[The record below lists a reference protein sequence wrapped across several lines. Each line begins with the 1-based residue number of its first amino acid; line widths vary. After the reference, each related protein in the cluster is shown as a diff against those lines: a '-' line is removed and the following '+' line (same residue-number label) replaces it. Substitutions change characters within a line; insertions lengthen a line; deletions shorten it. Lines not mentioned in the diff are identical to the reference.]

1 MRSLINAYKKLLSLK
16 KVLIS
21 SPALIA
27 LGSATQPQL
36 VKANKTVTNQIINKQ
51 KPGNKAAANLES
63 HSIQTRTEVEES
75 QPKSASDN
83 NSNNIRPH
91 FLMIVLTR
99 LPLISLILP
108 LNKIRYMLATLKDGS
123 PLLTKPRNC

>member
-16 KVLIS
+16 KILIS

-51 KPGNKAAANLES
+51 KTGNKDASNL
-63 HSIQTRTEVEES
+63 
-75 QPKSASDN
+75 
-83 NSNNIRPH
+83 
-91 FLMIVLTR
+91 
-99 LPLISLILP
+99 
-108 LNKIRYMLATLKDGS
+108 
-123 PLLTKPRNC
+123 

>member
-1 MRSLINAYKKLLSLK
+1 MRYLINAYKKLLSLK

-27 LGSATQPQL
+27 LGPATQPQL

-63 HSIQTRTEVEES
+63 HSIQTRIEVEES
-75 QPKSASDN
+75 QPESASDN

-99 LPLISLILP
+99 LLLISLVLP
-108 LNKIRYMLATLKDGS
+108 LNKIRYMLATLRMGAQF
-123 PLLTKPRNC
+123 

>member
-36 VKANKTVTNQIINKQ
+36 VKATKTVTNQIINKQ

-108 LNKIRYMLATLKDGS
+108 LNKIRYMLATLRMGAHF
-123 PLLTKPRNC
+123 